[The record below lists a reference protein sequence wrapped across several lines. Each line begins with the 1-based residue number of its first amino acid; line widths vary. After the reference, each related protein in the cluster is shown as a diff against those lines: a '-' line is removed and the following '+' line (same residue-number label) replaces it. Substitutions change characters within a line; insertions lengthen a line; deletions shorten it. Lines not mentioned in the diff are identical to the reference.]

1 MKESHTIDLE
11 MLRDGVGCLSAEQCS
26 AACQAVIIAL
36 TDAGHTVSVSC
47 EVQDQEKPLFS
58 VVLQWTR
65 LESPSARRSWR
76 QTQRLGEW
84 AAEGIAFLMV
94 DKFTPYTVVDQSEVN
109 TRPGGGSGVDY
120 YLGAKDDLECE
131 DADDFPK
138 HLARLEVSGI
148 LRPSASNSLNTRVS
162 KKIESTKKSDSDG
175 TPAIIIVVEFV
186 TPLVNFTQRMPEDGD
201 KSLSQAER

>member
-11 MLRDGVGCLSAEQCS
+11 KLRDGVGCLSAEQCG

-36 TDAGHTVSVSC
+36 NDAGHFTSVRC
-47 EVQDQEKPLFS
+47 EVQDQKKSLFLI
-58 VVLQWTR
+58 VLQWTE
-65 LESPSARRSWR
+65 LKPPSARRSWR

-84 AAEGIAFLMV
+84 AAEGIAFLIV
-94 DKFTPYTVVDQSEVN
+94 DKFTPYTVVDQSVVD

-120 YLGAKDDLECE
+120 YLGAKDDLDCE
-131 DADDFPK
+131 EVDDFPK

-148 LRPSASNSLNTRVS
+148 LRPSPSNSLNARVS

-175 TPAIIIVVEFV
+175 TPAIIIVVEFL
-186 TPLVNFTQRMPEDGD
+186 TPLVNFTQRIPEDGG